1 MKTKNLVVKLLILLV
16 LTLTVA
22 APQVQAA
29 VTDSSATQTT
39 QELTIYA
46 NR

>member
-1 MKTKNLVVKLLILLV
+1 VKLLILLV

-29 VTDSSATQTT
+29 
-39 QELTIYA
+39 QEIVVDA
-46 NR
+46 AQFSVR

>member
-22 APQVQAA
+22 APRAQAA
-29 VTDSSATQTT
+29 VANADEGVTA
-39 QELTIYA
+39 YA
-46 NR
+46 DR

>member
-1 MKTKNLVVKLLILLV
+1 MKTESLLKLLILLV

-29 VTDSSATQTT
+29 QMFFISAVM
-39 QELTIYA
+39 
-46 NR
+46 

>member
-22 APQVQAA
+22 APRAQAA
-29 VTDSSATQTT
+29 EVNTD
-39 QELTIYA
+39 EGLTAYA

>member
-29 VTDSSATQTT
+29 TAVAGQAAYG
-39 QELTIYA
+39 LTVVVG
-46 NR
+46 R